1 MFIPLSGPSDYVLV
15 SDHPDPLLLNHWDIA
30 GFKFGTLLLEGDLL
44 PSEELELVSW
54 GDLVRLENSRL
65 EVDPKKL
72 EISKTI
78 NSKIYQW
85 DLRKE
90 ESLLRG
96 KIITSE
102 DNLISELE
110 DVHSPIVLKAEYGL
124 AGRNQIVLG
133 QTSESWK
140 LSQIPK
146 RLFGFPILMEEWVGD
161 RRILDFSTLWD
172 VENSKFRY
180 LGNTVMA
187 VDRDGTFR
195 GIRIFKESNPLIE
208 TFLPKIYATV
218 QSVSSKLTEN
228 YSGPCSVDGFFFREN
243 TIQCQPI
250 SEFNFRYSIGRILW
264 ELKQKRNSKSN
275 ESGILILPY
284 PKSESLDEWDWIQK
298 QNDSLDGFLMFLTPA
313 RDSKKKPYQNVV
325 LYYETNFADH
335 FVEEILSV
343 WPS

>member
-110 DVHSPIVLKAEYGL
+110 DVHSPIVLKA
-124 AGRNQIVLG
+124 N
-133 QTSESWK
+133 
-140 LSQIPK
+140 
-146 RLFGFPILMEEWVGD
+146 MD
-161 RRILDFSTLWD
+161 
-172 VENSKFRY
+172 
-180 LGNTVMA
+180 
-187 VDRDGTFR
+187 
-195 GIRIFKESNPLIE
+195 
-208 TFLPKIYATV
+208 
-218 QSVSSKLTEN
+218 
-228 YSGPCSVDGFFFREN
+228 
-243 TIQCQPI
+243 
-250 SEFNFRYSIGRILW
+250 
-264 ELKQKRNSKSN
+264 
-275 ESGILILPY
+275 
-284 PKSESLDEWDWIQK
+284 
-298 QNDSLDGFLMFLTPA
+298 
-313 RDSKKKPYQNVV
+313 
-325 LYYETNFADH
+325 
-335 FVEEILSV
+335 
-343 WPS
+343 